1 MQQPVKKQTKKHT
14 KKQLAFFALN
24 QLLDKTELS
33 EVYYNL
39 DLCEKLTTDKAE
51 QKFLHH
57 LAKAAKKQ
65 GLVLDGENLR
75 PFTDI
80 EEFLISATGNTL
92 TSVIQEGIVRF
103 TLQKN
108 KTEEVI
114 GYRILTV
121 TSIPAL
127 ILQNTLQAN
136 IVAHLAYIYFV
147 NTQPQQMDS

>member
-1 MQQPVKKQTKKHT
+1 MQHTKKHT
-14 KKQLAFFALN
+14 KKQLAKYALN
-24 QLLDKTELS
+24 QLLDNTDLS
-33 EVYYNL
+33 EVYDNL
-39 DLCEKLTTDKAE
+39 NLYEKLTDKAE

-65 GLVLDGENLR
+65 GLVLAGENLR

-80 EEFLISATGNTL
+80 ETFLISATGHTL
-92 TSVIQEGIVRF
+92 TSVIHEGLVRL

-114 GYRILTV
+114 GYRILPV
-121 TSIPAL
+121 ASIPAL
-127 ILQNTLQAN
+127 ILQNTMQAN

-147 NTQPQQMDS
+147 NTQPQQRDF

>member
-1 MQQPVKKQTKKHT
+1 MQQPVKKHT
-14 KKQLAFFALN
+14 KKQLAKYALN
-24 QLLDKTELS
+24 QLLDKTDLS
-33 EVYYNL
+33 EVYDNL
-39 DLCEKLTTDKAE
+39 NLYEKLTDKGE

-75 PFTDI
+75 RFTDI
-80 EEFLISATGNTL
+80 ETFLISATGNTL

-108 KTEEVI
+108 KTEELI
-114 GYRILTV
+114 GYRILPV
-121 TSIPAL
+121 ASIPAL
-127 ILQNTLQAN
+127 ILQNTLQSN

-147 NTQPQQMDS
+147 NTQPQRDS

>member
-1 MQQPVKKQTKKHT
+1 MQQPVKKHT
-14 KKQLAFFALN
+14 KKQLAKYALN
-24 QLLDKTELS
+24 QLMADTELS
-33 EVYYNL
+33 EVYFNL
-39 DLCEKLTTDKAE
+39 DLYEKLTTDGAE

-57 LAKAAKKQ
+57 LSKAAAKQ

-80 EEFLISATGNTL
+80 EKFLIGATGNTL
-92 TSVIQEGIVRF
+92 TSVVQEGIVRF

-114 GYRILTV
+114 GYRILPV
-121 TSIPAL
+121 ASIPAL
-127 ILQNTLQAN
+127 ILQNTLQAS
-136 IVAHLAYIYFV
+136 IAAYLAYIYFA

>member
-1 MQQPVKKQTKKHT
+1 MQQPVKKHT

-33 EVYYNL
+33 EVYFNL
-39 DLCEKLTTDKAE
+39 DLYEKLTTDKAE
-51 QKFLHH
+51 EKFLRH
-57 LAKAAKKQ
+57 LSKAAKKQ

-75 PFTDI
+75 TFTDI
-80 EEFLISATGNTL
+80 ETFLISATGNTL

-114 GYRILTV
+114 GYRILPV
-121 TSIPAL
+121 ASIPTL

-136 IVAHLAYIYFV
+136 IAAYLAYIYFG
-147 NTQPQQMDS
+147 NTQPQRDS